1 MPVGRPR
8 KSAAYHKL
16 VGNYRPSRHAEPVGT
31 SPEPAPERIEFEDLS
46 PDAQDWSFFL
56 ETGFALTC
64 QQGGRNQ
71 GQAKRVARAKWREH
85 GPALIKYWGRK
96 RTLESYAYKRYGEP

>member
-31 SPEPAPERIEFEDLS
+31 SPEPAPERIEFEDLDEYFPRQGKGS
-46 PDAQDWSFFL
+46 NDRPSQTDACCIVGKPL
-56 ETGFALTC
+56 NIT
-64 QQGGRNQ
+64 NQ
-71 GQAKRVARAKWREH
+71 TSQSL
-85 GPALIKYWGRK
+85 P
-96 RTLESYAYKRYGEP
+96 